1 DEVGAVPVAVPEGDV
16 RAVLLPDVDIR
27 QRGVG
32 GEVEVGDHRGAA
44 AGAVT
49 VEEVAAAG
57 PDHPPVRGTGV
68 GARRPQR
75 LAHDVQGDDGVT
87 GGAGVEVEVRAH
99 AVEDA
104 EVAQGHRGARE
115 RHRLRLQAGRYRRG
129 AVDAPQDERVRVVRQ
144 QHEVAQLVD
153 L

>member
-1 DEVGAVPVAVPEGDV
+1 GPGGA
-16 RAVLLPDVDIR
+16 RTY
-27 QRGVG
+27 
-32 GEVEVGDHRGAA
+32 A
-44 AGAVT
+44 AGSGQVDLEERRVALRVACEH
-49 VEEVAAAG
+49 EEVAAAG

-104 EVAQGHRGARE
+104 EAAQGHRGARE

-153 L
+153 LVGPAVEP